1 MLRRGLGQ
9 QGVADD
15 GRRRRPLFKSL
26 TTQDTQQALTAAAAV
41 GDDAIQQKM
50 GGQVNESAF
59 THGSS
64 AQRQQWFNE
73 GYTTGDPRR
82 CDTFGNAL

>member
-1 MLRRGLGQ
+1 
-9 QGVADD
+9 
-15 GRRRRPLFKSL
+15 
-26 TTQDTQQALTAAAAV
+26 
-41 GDDAIQQKM
+41 M